1 MYECMNERNIE
12 IEKNNRSRM
21 NAIINKILIQQ
32 TFFTYKKNETRS
44 RLRCRDKQIQL
55 HIFHFLSIHL

>member
-12 IEKNNRSRM
+12 IEKKNNRSRM

-32 TFFTYKKNETRS
+32 TFFTYKKKWNKEQAALPR
-44 RLRCRDKQIQL
+44 
-55 HIFHFLSIHL
+55 